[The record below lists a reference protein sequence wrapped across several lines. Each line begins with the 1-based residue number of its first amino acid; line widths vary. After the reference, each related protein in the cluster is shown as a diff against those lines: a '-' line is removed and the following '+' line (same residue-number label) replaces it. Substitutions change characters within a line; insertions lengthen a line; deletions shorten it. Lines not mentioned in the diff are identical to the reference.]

1 MNRRFG
7 LKSHE
12 GGEIGLTHDDSFMRL
27 ESTENWPHLK
37 LNANSAE
44 RESKW
49 PKAVAAAAATAV
61 DREKNVN
68 TQPIF

>member
-1 MNRRFG
+1 MMTVSCAWLNT
-7 LKSHE
+7 E
-12 GGEIGLTHDDSFMRL
+12 D
-27 ESTENWPHLK
+27 STENWPHLK

-61 DREKNVN
+61 DRDKNVN